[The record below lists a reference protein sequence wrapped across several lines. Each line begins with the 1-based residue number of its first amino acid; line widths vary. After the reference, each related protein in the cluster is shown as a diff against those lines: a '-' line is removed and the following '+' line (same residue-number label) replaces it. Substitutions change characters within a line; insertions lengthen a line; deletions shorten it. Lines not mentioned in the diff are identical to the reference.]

1 MVAKD
6 KDSAKQYWI
15 WELQSGRMTIDAL
28 NEILEYISDR
38 VKRTEARGMKYA
50 DEGYK
55 YMAQAIA
62 QHEFLKS
69 ARGYDYIKRGS
80 IPHHFRRLSLDFA
93 EGVVD
98 IHQSEYHLKIFD
110 KDKVDIFAG
119 GPPGTGINLNVVR
132 DVGGIKNKYIF
143 DGTIFADG
151 RMLKDTAFGVGRIA
165 VKNGIPMHEVKSVLR
180 WISKNDN
187 FSNENYDTI
196 EGENQGDIEY
206 LHYFNAKG
214 NEFVPFSEM
223 YIVDKENN
231 DRVIAYTKEEDGYVR
246 IYDGQHNPLDFV
258 LSTDEA
264 KEPRGGSGSF
274 QIKEGQVSTD
284 RLKIPGEARRIVKIP
299 PQRAKD
305 SAAFPFVL
313 VELMSDPEFAGLREV
328 LTSYLKSIVRNYVSP
343 LIESRVN
350 DVVAAD
356 MVGALIGENAGFT
369 SETQDLLD
377 PEGTGLISG
386 SGFHHPHIMQGFEDP
401 MKNKMIIQGAFK
413 GRIKGYGNVVTLKA
427 DTNNMV
433 RSPDDIV
440 VSADD
445 DTIMNF
451 LKTKSGRK
459 TLEDLNSWLSDNEV
473 YLLVWRQPV
482 TGPYVATIK
491 KISFVLDRGHGN
503 VAFLH
508 PITVYGEKQADH
520 DGDTVGYSILYRP
533 DETGRSFRSP
543 ILTNAMVNKREEF
556 KEKLVTIR
564 IEFFDKPDQPQEY
577 TSFRNVARLTNQY
590 MRRLYSQAVST
601 NAKSLLGVLREKEMV
616 ITIGDT
622 EYRARNK
629 NELSIMRYSPMK
641 DEITQEMVEEVKMGT
656 LVNKNGQ
663 PWEEGDGKKYLKTD
677 VDTELD
683 IIQQAAVDHA
693 KELYLA
699 YWNSDKTLYEFI
711 FNRMIVKD
719 DGSMVTDDKV
729 ISTIST
735 NLRKFIQSGTDRQG
749 VDINHNK
756 KDMTEIFKSS
766 QDMYSF
772 NNSNAVER
780 GQLLTDKANVYRT
793 DRSNRKR
800 YTYPIE
806 SISMNYTRLETQ

>member
-1 MVAKD
+1 SYWYSNIDPNTGEFLKDRKNKKFSLKKAGEHDIRGNRSVPMTMPMAFAYWDAFQYTGFKLSRLYLKDIVDVHVQRDDEVTGKRIYWGKSSFLDVDTGTIITWQRDLAHSKAVDINGNPIARAIVGLKGGSSSPSVIITEARPNDVMVAKD

-328 LTSYLKSIVRNYVSP
+328 LTSYLKSIVKNYVSP
-343 LIESRVN
+343 LLESRVN
-350 DVVAAD
+350 DAVAAN

-413 GRIKGYGNVVTLKA
+413 GRIKGYGN
-427 DTNNMV
+427 
-433 RSPDDIV
+433 
-440 VSADD
+440 
-445 DTIMNF
+445 
-451 LKTKSGRK
+451 
-459 TLEDLNSWLSDNEV
+459 
-473 YLLVWRQPV
+473 
-482 TGPYVATIK
+482 
-491 KISFVLDRGHGN
+491 
-503 VAFLH
+503 
-508 PITVYGEKQADH
+508 
-520 DGDTVGYSILYRP
+520 
-533 DETGRSFRSP
+533 
-543 ILTNAMVNKREEF
+543 
-556 KEKLVTIR
+556 
-564 IEFFDKPDQPQEY
+564 
-577 TSFRNVARLTNQY
+577 
-590 MRRLYSQAVST
+590 
-601 NAKSLLGVLREKEMV
+601 
-616 ITIGDT
+616 
-622 EYRARNK
+622 
-629 NELSIMRYSPMK
+629 
-641 DEITQEMVEEVKMGT
+641 
-656 LVNKNGQ
+656 
-663 PWEEGDGKKYLKTD
+663 
-677 VDTELD
+677 
-683 IIQQAAVDHA
+683 
-693 KELYLA
+693 
-699 YWNSDKTLYEFI
+699 
-711 FNRMIVKD
+711 
-719 DGSMVTDDKV
+719 
-729 ISTIST
+729 
-735 NLRKFIQSGTDRQG
+735 
-749 VDINHNK
+749 
-756 KDMTEIFKSS
+756 
-766 QDMYSF
+766 
-772 NNSNAVER
+772 
-780 GQLLTDKANVYRT
+780 
-793 DRSNRKR
+793 
-800 YTYPIE
+800 
-806 SISMNYTRLETQ
+806 